1 MEDFD
6 EFIGR
11 DLKLFGIQPEFI
23 EKLKWMDK
31 FVKEEV
37 EPLDTFGFSP
47 YDTTHPARAALFPPL
62 QQKVRDQGLWAC
74 HLGPELGGPGYGQ
87 FKLACMNLILGRSRC
102 APKVFGTAAPDT
114 GNSEILAHYG
124 TPKQKKE
131 FLEPLLQDKI
141 SSCYSMTE
149 PAGGADPTTF
159 VSRAELDPDTNEWV
173 INGAKLWSSSAK
185 YAAFFLM
192 MAVTDPEASRH
203 SSMSMFIIP
212 ATTPGVTILRN
223 VGTGIHELD
232 LHDPERGLPGGD
244 HGYVEYKNVRVPFD
258 HLLGR
263 RGEGFLVAQTRLSGG
278 RIHYGMRTIGTC
290 KRAFDM
296 MCERAQSRTTQGEKL
311 ALKQM
316 TQEKVADCWMALE
329 QFKLL
334 VLRTAWLID
343 ENPKNYRA
351 VRKDI
356 AAVKAMVPKVI
367 DIVVTHAMRLH
378 GGLGVSW
385 ELPFTRYLMSG
396 HVQGIA
402 DGPTEVHKVTIA
414 RQVLAKYVNRAAK
427 TQDEINFT
435 PYNVIALHHKALE
448 KYRPHLQQAGVDE
461 KWVTRGPGLNS
472 IFATESFRSHL

>member
-1 MEDFD
+1 
-6 EFIGR
+6 
-11 DLKLFGIQPEFI
+11 
-23 EKLKWMDK
+23 
-31 FVKEEV
+31 
-37 EPLDTFGFSP
+37 
-47 YDTTHPARAALFPPL
+47 
-62 QQKVRDQGLWAC
+62 
-74 HLGPELGGPGYGQ
+74 
-87 FKLACMNLILGRSRC
+87 
-102 APKVFGTAAPDT
+102 
-114 GNSEILAHYG
+114 
-124 TPKQKKE
+124 
-131 FLEPLLQDKI
+131 
-141 SSCYSMTE
+141 
-149 PAGGADPTTF
+149 
-159 VSRAELDPDTNEWV
+159 
-173 INGAKLWSSSAK
+173 
-185 YAAFFLM
+185 M

-343 ENPKNYRA
+343 QNPKNYLL
-351 VRKDI
+351 DLW
-356 AAVKAMVPKVI
+356 
-367 DIVVTHAMRLH
+367 RLLQSSALFVQAIWISFFSTFLS
-378 GGLGVSW
+378 GLFR
-385 ELPFTRYLMSG
+385 PSG
-396 HVQGIA
+396 FLLGA
-402 DGPTEVHKVTIA
+402 D
-414 RQVLAKYVNRAAK
+414 RR
-427 TQDEINFT
+427 
-435 PYNVIALHHKALE
+435 
-448 KYRPHLQQAGVDE
+448 
-461 KWVTRGPGLNS
+461 
-472 IFATESFRSHL
+472 